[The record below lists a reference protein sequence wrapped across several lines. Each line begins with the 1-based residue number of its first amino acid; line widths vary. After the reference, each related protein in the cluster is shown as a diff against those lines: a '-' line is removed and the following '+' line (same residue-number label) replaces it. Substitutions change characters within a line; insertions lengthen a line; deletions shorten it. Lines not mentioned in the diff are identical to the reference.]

1 MNENNFRY
9 YYGNFFPKV
18 LFQKYL
24 ITAMFKFLSQKLG
37 GNLTVTFERHLTIED
52 FKDMDQH
59 RCQACTKTFEL
70 LFNFSLS
77 LKHAYFL
84 NLN

>member
-9 YYGNFFPKV
+9 YSGNFFPKV

-52 FKDMDQH
+52 FKDIDQH
-59 RCQACTKTFEL
+59 MCQACTKIF
-70 LFNFSLS
+70 
-77 LKHAYFL
+77 
-84 NLN
+84 